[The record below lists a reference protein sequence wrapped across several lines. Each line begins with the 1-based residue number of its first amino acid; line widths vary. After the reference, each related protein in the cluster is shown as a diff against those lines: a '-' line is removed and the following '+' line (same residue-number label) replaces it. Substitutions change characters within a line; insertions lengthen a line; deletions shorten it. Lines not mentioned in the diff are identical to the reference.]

1 MSSFYSGKGLIKR
14 FLLCIAVSFFAIP
27 SFSQSK
33 IDFERLEIL
42 KAKPIGEMTADERE
56 EYASLKASGADV
68 QFYTEHQFKQ
78 LRSGGESADFCN
90 QAIAFCTDEGS
101 YTFPAGTSDIQA
113 TDFSSGGTNIACCY
127 TTPSPAWFY
136 MRIDNPGDLLIYMEH
151 SNGYDIDFV
160 CWGPFTA
167 STAEEL
173 LSSRCTGG
181 LNTSTDNGSHR
192 PSNGNHSGDMGGYP
206 TGNIIDCSY
215 TTEDTEWCYIPN
227 AQSGQWYIFLI
238 TNYSKQ
244 AGTILF
250 NSQHQSW
257 LSGQATTD
265 CNIIANVNSNS
276 PVCEGATI
284 TLSCS
289 NVNNAT
295 SYRWFFNG
303 ANQTATGTQIGTGTS
318 VSRLNA
324 TTAMTGWYELQITTT
339 SRVNSFYTYV
349 IVTPKPQITSIYASP
364 SEICSGDMTQLS
376 VTASPATAYSWS
388 NGENSANTSSNP
400 TSTTRYYV
408 TVTNTTTSF
417 NPETNANQSNSCY
430 EINSVN
436 VTVNPSPTVAVQPG
450 YVRLC
455 NGDNVTLSTVVS
467 NCDNC
472 QYSWN
477 NGASTSEISVSPN
490 TTTTYQVTVSSRLG
504 CSGTA
509 SVSVEI
515 IDVNSMNDCNVV
527 YVEVDGDGSGMTPSD
542 PTDISSALR
551 MSECS
556 GAIIRMA
563 EGIYEIDYPLDL
575 VSNVT
580 IEGGYFDNFNK
591 KKSTAGATTIRRT
604 NTNVLGSG
612 AAPAVVALKGDAVHG
627 FRLQDLTIETQDAR
641 NDIPASNLDEG
652 IASTIYSCSGW
663 SFETANSSYTSIPH
677 TTSTQVGS
685 FGDDSSLPITLPFDF
700 TLCGT
705 TYFSGTEIYVCS
717 NGFINFGGAPSSTL
731 SAPSTS
737 SVLALLHDL
746 YPPYSGNI
754 YSNYSGGVLT
764 IEWYNIV
771 PYSTSCRTSSYAEN
785 FQIKLY
791 QGSNIIEICYG
802 NINPCTET
810 TLTPR
815 VGVRDGQTGTAK
827 YVNVSSSWASP
838 TTVES
843 AVGCTFNE
851 TCKPAYGLVY
861 RFFPADLTPSEEQVV
876 IETNYGVSN
885 YAVYLKSCTNYE
897 IVRCQLNPGTA
908 GNGKA
913 GHQGNP
919 GAAANGRTHGGS
931 GAQQGGDGAAA
942 GGGIGSNATHTS
954 GTNGTGGSRGSNG
967 SDGSSTGSCSGNN
980 GNSGGTGGAGSVG
993 ATGETGA
1000 IRNIE
1005 NSDFGEFFSPGIS
1018 ATGGPGYGGGGGG
1031 AGGTGGRSY
1040 CSNLFGS
1047 NDRSNG
1053 GNGGYGGGGGGGGT
1067 GGTGGY
1073 GGGSTFGLYLYN
1085 TPLGTIT
1092 DCNISAGTAGQGG
1105 SGGAGGAGGAGGV
1118 GGAGVRGSEC
1128 DYNCLSNGPY
1138 YGGYGG
1144 TGGRGGAGGA
1154 GGRGG
1159 NGATGVA
1166 YKIANVSNSGLTS
1179 SVTTG
1184 YNFNLA
1190 NQDEIIAGSDEHP
1203 IASCTGI
1210 PITMNGITFTSF
1222 GSGASPTNGASGTTV
1237 TYSTAGLK
1245 TPAGSSGNYTGFINM
1260 IQAAPTLPNVE
1271 MEGDDTI
1278 CCASVHEYCLVND
1291 IALDPS
1297 IVINWSVT
1305 SSVAG
1310 ISSVTTGQC
1319 VEVAFENTTDEIQYA
1334 ILRAELSTSCCGI
1347 VKVVL
1352 DTITVKPEITNY
1364 EIVGTAIAC
1373 EGESISLSINANG
1386 SPIDENL
1393 LCNVAYQWRLNGS
1406 EIGNS
1411 NTSVL
1416 ELTNVVPANS
1426 GTYTAYIVT
1435 DCGIES
1441 AETNVTIN
1449 PAPIVEVT
1457 GIEAVCT
1464 GTPSTFT
1471 INAMAHGSAVNGA
1484 TVTYTL
1490 STSEMNEEFTVTTPA
1505 NASHDITGH
1514 TLLTITSVSIP
1525 NECSVELAQMYNLE
1539 LYNDV
1544 TDLTAGD
1551 DINICGTQYTLDA
1564 SWPSSGWNANW
1575 ILPEG
1580 ITIDDISSPIANITY
1595 TGTTFP
1601 YDATLQWRFESLN
1614 CPGSVV
1620 TDDVVIT
1627 FATEPTITP
1636 SAGGTTNACFW
1647 QDMEE
1652 LTFEYG
1658 GGATGVSVTGFP
1670 QYGISYEENGNQI
1683 VIGGNANDVGTIN
1696 YTITSTGQNEA
1707 CPEATVTGSIIVGYC
1722 DIPIEGPSP
1731 ICQGETATYSTM
1743 VPGMY
1748 YSWTVDGGTIVS
1760 GQGTESITVQWT
1772 EAGNNTINI
1781 ALSGTDA
1788 QPTSHIITVN
1798 PSYHPVIT
1806 ASICEGET
1814 YTEYGFSETA
1824 NGTYVQTHQT
1834 INGCD
1839 SIITLNLT
1847 VNTNPII
1854 ALTPTDVTCYGYSN
1868 GIIAANV
1875 TGGSGS
1881 YSYSWSNTSQTTA
1894 TINSLE
1900 PNTYN
1905 VTVTDNTTACTSTAT
1920 INIEQPDAMSIP
1932 ITHNDV
1938 QCGISLGNASVNVSG
1953 GEPPYTYRWSNGD
1966 TGSSVENLMRG
1977 EYSVTV
1983 TDANQCTLSQSF
1995 RIRNIGI
2002 VSAEIEEQS
2011 SIRCFGTNTGTLTVT
2026 SENGAQPFGCIWNNG
2041 ATYQTNFNITA
2052 GTYSVTIT
2060 DAWGCQ
2066 GNASYTLTEPPAM
2079 NVSTSETHPK
2089 CYGDHTGKITANVTG
2104 GTTPYS
2110 LLWSTGS
2117 GANELTGLV
2126 AGTYAL
2132 TITDANG
2139 CTNISNFTITW
2150 PQELIIDALA
2160 TDISCYGGAGGKI
2173 TATAGGGTAPYDYSA
2188 HIDNLTFS
2196 NGNSYD
2202 GLRAGTYTVNVT
2214 DANDCSASTTIKIK
2228 EPEQIKINKI
2238 VTAPSC
2244 TGGRDGSIE
2253 IEVTGGIEPYT
2264 YAWANSSN
2272 VTNVMTDLIQGTY
2285 SITVTDAND
2294 CHVIVNSLALIDH
2307 VGDCIKIPNVFTP
2320 NGDGVNDTW
2329 VIENIWMFPE
2339 AYIYIYNRWG
2349 QLMYEGRGY
2358 DEPWDGS
2365 YRGHFVPSG
2374 TYLYIVNLENL
2385 EKDRAYTGSVTILY

>member
-1 MSSFYSGKGLIKR
+1 MRNFYSEKRVVKR
-14 FLLCIAVSFFAIP
+14 FLLYIAVSFFAIP

-33 IDFERLEIL
+33 IDYERLELLRSKQID
-42 KAKPIGEMTADERE
+42 EMTSDERE

-215 TTEDTEWCYIPN
+215 TVEATEWCYIPN
-227 AQSGQWYIFLI
+227 AQPGQWYIFLI

-257 LSGQATTD
+257 LNGQATTD
-265 CNIIANVNSNS
+265 CNIIANVTSNS
-276 PVCEGATI
+276 PICEGATI

-318 VSRLNA
+318 VSRQNA
-324 TTAMTGWYELQITTT
+324 TTAMTGWYELQITTA
-339 SRVNSFYTYV
+339 SRTNSFYTYV
-349 IVTPKPQITSIYASP
+349 IVTPKPQITTVYANP
-364 SEICSGDMTQLS
+364 AEICSGDEVQLS
-376 VTASPATAYSWS
+376 VSADNADSYFWS
-388 NGENSANTSSNP
+388 NGANNASTTSNP

-408 TVTNTTTSF
+408 TVTNTTSSF
-417 NPETNANQSNSCY
+417 NPETNVNQQNSCSDV
-430 EINSVN
+430 NSVN
-436 VTVNPSPTVAVQPG
+436 VTVHPSPTVAIQPG

-455 NGDNVTLSTVVS
+455 AGDDVMLSTVVS

-472 QYSWN
+472 QYSWDT
-477 NGASTSEISVSPN
+477 GASTSEISVSPN
-490 TTTTYQVTVSSRLG
+490 TTTTYIVTVSTQLG

-527 YVEVDGDGSGMTPSD
+527 YVEVNGDGSGMTPSD

-563 EGIYEIDYPLDL
+563 EGVYEIDYPLEL

-612 AAPAVVALKGDAVHG
+612 ATPSVIALKGDAVHG

-641 NDIPASNLDEG
+641 NDIPASNIDEG
-652 IASTIYSCSGW
+652 RASTIYSCSGW
-663 SFETANSSYTSIPH
+663 SFETASSTYTSIPH
-677 TTSTQVGS
+677 NTNTQVGS
-685 FGDDSSLPITLPFDF
+685 FGDDASLPITLPFDF

-705 TYFSGTEIYVCS
+705 TYFSGTQIYVCS
-717 NGFINFGGAPSSTL
+717 NGFINFDDAPSGTL

-815 VGVRDGQTGTAK
+815 VGVRDGQTGTSK

-851 TCKPAYGLVY
+851 TCKPAPGLVY

-876 IETNYGVSN
+876 IETNFGVSN

-897 IVRCQLNPGTA
+897 IVRCQLKPGTA
-908 GNGKA
+908 GNGKQ
-913 GHQGNP
+913 GRQGNP

-931 GAQQGGDGAAA
+931 GAQQGGDGATA
-942 GGGIGSNATHTS
+942 GGGIGSNASNSNGTNGKGGNR
-954 GTNGTGGSRGSNG
+954 GTNGTNADAGTYCDAEN
-967 SDGSSTGSCSGNN
+967 
-980 GNSGGTGGAGSVG
+980 GGTGGNGGAGSAG
-993 ATGETGA
+993 ITGETGS
-1000 IRNIE
+1000 IRTIV
-1005 NSDFGEFFSPGIS
+1005 NSDFGELFAPGIS
-1018 ATGGPGYGGGGGG
+1018 GNGGAGYGGGGGG
-1031 AGGTGGRSY
+1031 AGGTGGRSD
-1040 CSNLFGS
+1040 CSNLLWQT
-1047 NDRSNG
+1047 DQSNG
-1053 GNGGYGGGGGGGGT
+1053 GAGGYGGGGGGGGA
-1067 GGTGGY
+1067 GGTGGF
-1073 GGGSTFGLYLYN
+1073 GGGSAFGLYLFN
-1085 TPLGTIT
+1085 TLQGTIT

-1105 SGGAGGAGGAGGV
+1105 QGGAGGAGGAGGV
-1118 GGAGVRGSEC
+1118 GGVGVRGAEC
-1128 DYNCLSNGPY
+1128 DYTCDGTV

-1144 TGGRGGAGGA
+1144 SGGNGGAGGA

-1159 NGATGVA
+1159 QGATGVA
-1166 YKIANVSNSGLTS
+1166 YKIANVSNTGLIS
-1179 SVTTG
+1179 SESTG
-1184 YNFNLA
+1184 YNFNLSG
-1190 NQDEIIAGSDEHP
+1190 QDEIIAGSDEYP

-1210 PITMNGITFTSF
+1210 PIAMNGITFTSF
-1222 GSGASPTNGASGTTV
+1222 GSGATPSSGASGTTT
-1237 TYSTAGLK
+1237 TYSTTGFK
-1245 TPAGSSGNYTGFINM
+1245 TPAGASGNYSGFVNM
-1260 IQAAPTLPNVE
+1260 IQAAPTLPQVG
-1271 MEGDDTI
+1271 MEGNEVV
-1278 CCASVHEYCLVND
+1278 CCTSTHEYCLVNNVP
-1291 IALDPS
+1291 LDPS

-1305 SSVAG
+1305 SSVAE
-1310 ISSVTTGQC
+1310 ITSVTTGQC
-1319 VEVAFENTTDEIQYA
+1319 VEVSFNNTTDEIQYA

-1347 VKVVL
+1347 VKVVI
-1352 DTITVKPEITNY
+1352 DTVTVKPEIHNY
-1364 EIVGTAIAC
+1364 DLGDDIIAC
-1373 EGESISLSINANG
+1373 EGENISLSINVNG
-1386 SPIDENL
+1386 NLIDENM
-1393 LCNVAYQWRLNGS
+1393 LCNAAYQWRLNGS

-1411 NTSVL
+1411 NTPIL
-1416 ELTNVVPANS
+1416 ELNNVVPANT

-1449 PAPIVEVT
+1449 PAPSVEVT
-1457 GIEAVCT
+1457 GIEPVCT
-1464 GTPSTFT
+1464 GNPSTFT
-1471 INAMAHGSAVNGA
+1471 INATAHGSTINGA
-1484 TVTYTL
+1484 IVTYTL
-1490 STSEMNEEFTVTTPA
+1490 SVGEDSEEFTVTTPA
-1505 NASHDITGH
+1505 NASHNITTS

-1525 NECSVELAQMYNLE
+1525 NECSAQLNQMYNLV

-1551 DINICGTQYTLDA
+1551 DINICGTQHTLDA
-1564 SWPSSGWNANW
+1564 SWPSSEWLASW
-1575 ILPEG
+1575 VLPDG
-1580 ITIDDISSPIANITY
+1580 ITIDEINSPIATITY

-1601 YDATLQWRFESLN
+1601 YDATLQWRLESQN

-1620 TDDVVIT
+1620 TDDVVVT
-1627 FATEPTITP
+1627 FATAPTITP
-1636 SAGGTTNACFW
+1636 ASAAPANACFF
-1647 QDMEE
+1647 QDMTE

-1658 GGATGVSVTGFP
+1658 GGATGVNVTGFP
-1670 QYGISYEENGNQI
+1670 AYGISYEENGNQI
-1683 VIGGNANDVGTIN
+1683 VIGGNANDVGTIH

-1707 CPEATVTGSIIVGYC
+1707 CPEASVSGDIIIDYC
-1722 DIPIEGPSP
+1722 DIPIDGPSP
-1731 ICQGETATYSTM
+1731 ICQGETATYSTI
-1743 VPGMY
+1743 VPGTY
-1748 YSWTVDGGTIVS
+1748 YSWTVNGGTILS
-1760 GQGTESITVQWT
+1760 GQGSESITVQWT
-1772 EAGNNTINI
+1772 EAGDNTINI
-1781 ALSGTDA
+1781 ALTGTNA
-1788 QPTSHIITVN
+1788 QPTSHTIVVN
-1798 PSYHPVIT
+1798 PAYNIIIN
-1806 ASICEGET
+1806 ASICEGDT
-1814 YTEYGFSETA
+1814 YEENGFSETEQ
-1824 NGTYVQTHQT
+1824 GTHVHEFQT

-1847 VNTNPII
+1847 VNTNPVIEI
-1854 ALTPTDVTCYGYSN
+1854 TETDVTCYGFGN
-1868 GIIAANV
+1868 GIVSANV
-1875 TGGSGS
+1875 SGGSGS
-1881 YSYSWSNTSQTTA
+1881 YSYAWSNTSQTTS
-1894 TINSLE
+1894 TITSLE
-1900 PNTYN
+1900 PNRYN
-1905 VTVTDNTTACTSTAT
+1905 VTVTDNATHCTSTASAT
-1920 INIEQPDAMSIP
+1920 IEQPDAMRIP
-1932 ITHNDV
+1932 LTSNDV

-1953 GEPPYTYRWSNGD
+1953 GEPPYTYRWS
-1966 TGSSVENLMRG
+1966 TGSIESAVENLQQG
-1977 EYSVTV
+1977 DYSVTV
-1983 TDANQCTLSQSF
+1983 TDANNCTLSQSTT
-1995 RIRNIGI
+1995 IRNIGI
-2002 VSAEIEEQS
+2002 VTAEIEEQS
-2011 SIRCFGTNTGTLTVT
+2011 PIKCFGTNTGILTVT
-2026 SENGAQPFGCIWNNG
+2026 SETAAQPFSCIWNNG
-2041 ATYQTNFNITA
+2041 ASYQTNFNIGA

-2066 GNASYTLTEPPAM
+2066 GNATYTITEPPVM
-2079 NVSTSETHPK
+2079 NVSSSVTHPK
-2089 CYGDHTGKITANVTG
+2089 CFGDRTGKISANATG
-2104 GTTPYS
+2104 GTTPYTM
-2110 LLWSTGS
+2110 LWSTGS
-2117 GANELTGLV
+2117 GANEITGLV
-2126 AGTYAL
+2126 AGSYAL
-2132 TITDANG
+2132 TVTDANG
-2139 CTNISNFTITW
+2139 CSNVNNFTVNW
-2150 PQELIIDALA
+2150 PEELTVEALA
-2160 TDISCYGGAGGKI
+2160 TDITCYGGAGGKI
-2173 TATAGGGTAPYDYSA
+2173 TATAGGGTAPYEYNVQFG
-2188 HIDNLTFS
+2188 NLTFS
-2196 NGNSYD
+2196 NGTSYD
-2202 GLRAGTYTVNVT
+2202 GLRAGIYTVNVVDINKCT
-2214 DANDCSASTTIKIK
+2214 ASTSISIK
-2228 EPEQIKINKI
+2228 EPEQIKVNTI

-2272 VTNVMTDLIQGTY
+2272 ETNLMTDLIQGTY
-2285 SITVTDAND
+2285 SITITDANE
-2294 CHVIVNSLALIDH
+2294 CRITMNSLALIDH

-2320 NGDGVNDTW
+2320 NEDGVNDTW
-2329 VIENIWMFPE
+2329 IIENIWMFPE
-2339 AYIYIYNRWG
+2339 AYIYVYNRWG
-2349 QLMYEGRGY
+2349 QLMYEGRGT
-2358 DEPWDGS
+2358 DEPWDGR
-2365 YRGHFVPSG
+2365 YRGHYVPSG
-2374 TYLYIVNLENL
+2374 TYMYIVNLENL
-2385 EKDRAYTGSVTILY
+2385 EKDRAYTGTVTILY

>member
-1 MSSFYSGKGLIKR
+1 MRNFYSKKRVVKR
-14 FLLCIAVSFFAIP
+14 FLLYIAVSFFAIP

-33 IDFERLEIL
+33 IDYERLELLRSKQID
-42 KAKPIGEMTADERE
+42 EMTFDERE

-101 YTFPAGTSDIQA
+101 YSFPAGTSDIQA

-349 IVTPKPQITSIYASP
+349 IVTPKPQITTVYANP
-364 SEICSGDMTQLS
+364 AEICSGDEVQLS
-376 VTASPATAYSWS
+376 VSADNADSYFWS
-388 NGENSANTSSNP
+388 NGANNASTTSNP

-408 TVTNTTTSF
+408 TVTNTTSSF
-417 NPETNANQSNSCY
+417 NPETNVNQQNSCSDV
-430 EINSVN
+430 NSVN
-436 VTVNPSPTVAVQPG
+436 VTVHPSPTVAIQPG

-455 NGDNVTLSTVVS
+455 AGDDVMLSTVVS

-472 QYSWN
+472 QYSWDT
-477 NGASTSEISVSPN
+477 GASTSEISVSPN
-490 TTTTYQVTVSSRLG
+490 TTTTYIVTVSTQLG

-527 YVEVDGDGSGMTPSD
+527 YVEVNGDGSGMTPSD

-563 EGIYEIDYPLDL
+563 EGVYEIDYPLEL

-612 AAPAVVALKGDAVHG
+612 ATPSVIALKGDAVHG

-652 IASTIYSCSGW
+652 RASTIYSCSGW
-663 SFETANSSYTSIPH
+663 SFETASSTYTSIPH
-677 TTSTQVGS
+677 NTNTQVGS
-685 FGDDSSLPITLPFDF
+685 FGDDASLPITLPFDF

-705 TYFSGTEIYVCS
+705 TYFSGTQIYVCS
-717 NGFINFGGAPSSTL
+717 NGFINFDDAPSGTL

-815 VGVRDGQTGTAK
+815 VGVRDGQTGTSK

-851 TCKPAYGLVY
+851 TCKPASGLVY

-876 IETNYGVSN
+876 IETNFGVSN

-897 IVRCQLNPGTA
+897 IVRCQLKPGTA
-908 GNGKA
+908 GNGKQ
-913 GHQGNP
+913 GRQGNP

-931 GAQQGGDGAAA
+931 GAQQGGDGATA
-942 GGGIGSNATHTS
+942 GGGIGSNASNSNGTNGKGGNR
-954 GTNGTGGSRGSNG
+954 GTNGTNADAGTYCDAEN
-967 SDGSSTGSCSGNN
+967 
-980 GNSGGTGGAGSVG
+980 GGTGGNGGAGSAG
-993 ATGETGA
+993 ITGETGS
-1000 IRNIE
+1000 IRTIV
-1005 NSDFGEFFSPGIS
+1005 NSDFGELFAPGIS
-1018 ATGGPGYGGGGGG
+1018 GNGGAGYGGGGGG
-1031 AGGTGGRSY
+1031 AGGTGGRSD
-1040 CSNLFGS
+1040 CSNLLWQTDQS
-1047 NDRSNG
+1047 N
-1053 GNGGYGGGGGGGGT
+1053 
-1067 GGTGGY
+1067 
-1073 GGGSTFGLYLYN
+1073 
-1085 TPLGTIT
+1085 
-1092 DCNISAGTAGQGG
+1092 
-1105 SGGAGGAGGAGGV
+1105 GGAGGAGGV
-1118 GGAGVRGSEC
+1118 GGAGVRGAEC
-1128 DYNCLSNGPY
+1128 DYTCDGTV

-1144 TGGRGGAGGA
+1144 SGGNGGAGGA

-1159 NGATGVA
+1159 QGATGVA
-1166 YKIANVSNSGLTS
+1166 YKIANVSNTGLIS
-1179 SVTTG
+1179 SESTG
-1184 YNFNLA
+1184 YNFNLSG
-1190 NQDEIIAGSDEHP
+1190 QDEIIAGSDEYP

-1210 PITMNGITFTSF
+1210 PIAMNGITFTSF
-1222 GSGASPTNGASGTTV
+1222 GSGATPSSGASGTTT
-1237 TYSTAGLK
+1237 TYSTTGFK
-1245 TPAGSSGNYTGFINM
+1245 TPAGASGNYSGFVNM
-1260 IQAAPTLPNVE
+1260 IQAAPTLPQVG
-1271 MEGDDTI
+1271 MEGNEVV
-1278 CCASVHEYCLVND
+1278 CCTSTHEYCLVNNVP
-1291 IALDPS
+1291 LDPS

-1305 SSVAG
+1305 SSVAE
-1310 ISSVTTGQC
+1310 ITSVTTGQC
-1319 VEVAFENTTDEIQYA
+1319 VEVSFNNTTDEIQYA

-1347 VKVVL
+1347 VKVVI
-1352 DTITVKPEITNY
+1352 DTVTVKPEIHNY
-1364 EIVGTAIAC
+1364 DLGDDIIAC
-1373 EGESISLSINANG
+1373 EGENISLSINVNG
-1386 SPIDENL
+1386 NLIDENM
-1393 LCNVAYQWRLNGS
+1393 LCNAAYQWRLNGS

-1411 NTSVL
+1411 NTPIL
-1416 ELTNVVPANS
+1416 ELNNVVPENT

-1449 PAPIVEVT
+1449 PAPSVEVT
-1457 GIEAVCT
+1457 GIEPVCT
-1464 GTPSTFT
+1464 GNPSTFT
-1471 INAMAHGSAVNGA
+1471 INATAHGSTINGA

-1490 STSEMNEEFTVTTPA
+1490 SVGEDSEEFTVTTPA
-1505 NASHDITGH
+1505 NASHNITTS

-1525 NECSVELAQMYNLE
+1525 NECSAQLNQMYNLV

-1551 DINICGTQYTLDA
+1551 DINICGTQHTLDA
-1564 SWPSSGWNANW
+1564 SWPSSEWLASW
-1575 ILPEG
+1575 VLPDG
-1580 ITIDDISSPIANITY
+1580 ITIDEIDSPIATITY

-1601 YDATLQWRFESLN
+1601 YDATLQWRLESQN

-1620 TDDVVIT
+1620 TDDVIVT
-1627 FATEPTITP
+1627 FATAPTITP
-1636 SAGGTTNACFW
+1636 ASAAPANACFF
-1647 QDMEE
+1647 QDMTE

-1658 GGATGVSVTGFP
+1658 GGATGVNVTGFP
-1670 QYGISYEENGNQI
+1670 AYGISYEENGNQI
-1683 VIGGNANDVGTIN
+1683 VIGGNANDVGTIH

-1707 CPEATVTGSIIVGYC
+1707 CPEASVSGDIIIDYC
-1722 DIPIEGPSP
+1722 DIPIDGPSP
-1731 ICQGETATYSTM
+1731 ICQGETATYSTI
-1743 VPGMY
+1743 VPGTY
-1748 YSWTVDGGTIVS
+1748 YSWTVNGGTILS
-1760 GQGTESITVQWT
+1760 GQGSESITVQWT
-1772 EAGNNTINI
+1772 EAGDNTINI
-1781 ALSGTDA
+1781 ALTGTNA
-1788 QPTSHIITVN
+1788 QPTSHTIVVN
-1798 PSYHPVIT
+1798 PAYNTIIN
-1806 ASICEGET
+1806 ASICEGDT
-1814 YTEYGFSETA
+1814 YEENGFSETEQ
-1824 NGTYVQTHQT
+1824 GTHVHEFQT

-1847 VNTNPII
+1847 VNTNPVIEI
-1854 ALTPTDVTCYGYSN
+1854 TETDVTCYGFGN
-1868 GIIAANV
+1868 GIVSANV
-1875 TGGSGS
+1875 SGGSGS
-1881 YSYSWSNTSQTTA
+1881 YSYAWSNTSQTTS
-1894 TINSLE
+1894 TITSLE
-1900 PNTYN
+1900 PNRYN
-1905 VTVTDNTTACTSTAT
+1905 VTVTDNATHCTSTASAT
-1920 INIEQPDAMSIP
+1920 IEQPDAMRIP
-1932 ITHNDV
+1932 LTSNDV

-1953 GEPPYTYRWSNGD
+1953 GEPPYTYRWS
-1966 TGSSVENLMRG
+1966 TGSIESAVENLQQG
-1977 EYSVTV
+1977 DYSVTV
-1983 TDANQCTLSQSF
+1983 TDANNCTLSQSTT
-1995 RIRNIGI
+1995 IRNIGI
-2002 VSAEIEEQS
+2002 VTAEIEEQS
-2011 SIRCFGTNTGTLTVT
+2011 PIKCFGTNTGILTVT
-2026 SENGAQPFGCIWNNG
+2026 SETAAQPFSCIWNNG
-2041 ATYQTNFNITA
+2041 ASYQTNFNIGA

-2066 GNASYTLTEPPAM
+2066 GNATYTITEPPIM
-2079 NVSTSETHPK
+2079 NVSSSVTHPK
-2089 CYGDHTGKITANVTG
+2089 CFGDRTGKISANATG
-2104 GTTPYS
+2104 GTTPYTM
-2110 LLWSTGS
+2110 LWSTGS
-2117 GANELTGLV
+2117 GANEITGLV
-2126 AGTYAL
+2126 AGSYAL
-2132 TITDANG
+2132 TVTDANG
-2139 CTNISNFTITW
+2139 CSNVSNFTINW
-2150 PQELIIDALA
+2150 PEELTVEALT
-2160 TDISCYGGAGGKI
+2160 TDITCYGGAGGKI
-2173 TATAGGGTAPYDYSA
+2173 TATAGGGTAPYEYYV
-2188 HIDNLTFS
+2188 HFGNLTFS
-2196 NGNSYD
+2196 NGTSYD
-2202 GLRAGTYTVNVT
+2202 GLRAGIYTVNVVDINKCT
-2214 DANDCSASTTIKIK
+2214 ASTSISIK
-2228 EPEQIKINKI
+2228 EPEQIKVNTI

-2272 VTNVMTDLIQGTY
+2272 ETNLVTDLIQGTY
-2285 SITVTDAND
+2285 SITITDANE
-2294 CHVIVNSLALIDH
+2294 CRITMNSLALIDH

-2320 NGDGVNDTW
+2320 NEDGVNDTW
-2329 VIENIWMFPE
+2329 IIENIWMFPE
-2339 AYIYIYNRWG
+2339 AYIYVYNRWG
-2349 QLMYEGRGY
+2349 QLMYEGRGT
-2358 DEPWDGS
+2358 DEPWDGR
-2365 YRGHFVPSG
+2365 YRGHYVPSG
-2374 TYLYIVNLENL
+2374 TYMYIVNLENL
-2385 EKDRAYTGSVTILY
+2385 EKDRAYTGTVTILY